1 MAKKKLNLQAYQQ
14 DILARIKSQSESSR
28 ASSSSMLGV
37 RISDSDWLVA
47 LADISEVLPLPEIMR
62 VPQTHS
68 WFIGMANV
76 RGNLYALTDLSVF
89 FGNPPTVVTAE
100 SRVLL
105 VHGKF
110 GINAG
115 LLVSRLIG
123 LRSLEDMKV
132 QEQDGK
138 NPEWQPHQYKDAD
151 GKVWRELDA
160 EKLINQND
168 FMQVAA

>member
-14 DILARIKSQSESSR
+14 DILERIRSQSKSSR
-28 ASSSSMLGV
+28 ASSSSRLGV
-37 RISDSDWLVA
+37 SIGESNWLVA
-47 LADISEVLPLPEIMR
+47 LADISEVLPFPEIMQ

-76 RGNLYALTDLSVF
+76 RGNLYALTDLAVF
-89 FGNPPTVVTAE
+89 FGNPATTPTAE

-115 LLVSRLIG
+115 LLVNRLIG
-123 LRSLEDMKV
+123 LRSVEDMTLQK
-132 QEQDGK
+132 DATK
-138 NPEWQPHQYKDAD
+138 NAASQTIQYKDTE
-151 GKVWRELDA
+151 GQVWHELSL
-160 EKLINQND
+160 ESLLNQNE